1 MAVSMRAL
9 AVVIA
14 LLLVT
19 ATLVGCAS
27 TARGSLAQQDE
38 ELVRNLTIRCYLAN
52 RKVLMRSSSPA
63 PRIACREWAESRAR
77 GL

>member
-1 MAVSMRAL
+1 MAVSMRSL
-9 AVVIA
+9 AAMIT

-19 ATLVGCAS
+19 ATLMGCAS
-27 TARGSLAQQDE
+27 TARGSLAEQDE

-52 RKVLMRSSSPA
+52 REVLMRSSSPA
-63 PRIACREWAESRAR
+63 PRIACREWAEGRAR